1 MSVVSFDLCEARPA
15 LRGKKFLLSDHLERV
30 AEFWG
35 NHKDSNEERLYFLGG
50 LCHDAAKARKEW
62 QDNIRAEKRP
72 IHAIPSA
79 IIFSFYA
86 IKLFDAWNMETKLSR
101 AEKNILRTVILK
113 IIRDICDHHSELR
126 DIEKNCPWQNTPNSN
141 IDFADMDLSGF
152 HKFLCRYYIEFK
164 NISAPAPDELMIWKK
179 NFMSKWQKWHSSE
192 MPANAKKLA
201 ILQNVSE
208 DNAKRLLS
216 FRSRTASFIAGD
228 RFDAAQITRSE
239 INNKMAEEAV
249 AVLEK
254 YCDDT
259 GKKLIEEDA
268 QTQEMVEKRQK
279 SQAEAL
285 KQYNENNDNN
295 IYTLALPTGLGKT
308 LTSLRIALE
317 ACRKGKASRIIYAA
331 PYISILSQ
339 ASNEIANATELEV
352 LQHHHLSVL
361 NEDKFDDKDLLIMES
376 WQAPVVTT
384 TFNQLFRALFPR
396 KAQDLIRLP
405 AMQKAFV
412 IIDEPQVMDT
422 QVWNLFLAQ
431 IETAVTVFN
440 CQILFIS
447 ATLPPF
453 EFGLKR
459 LPYKINTTVEMPT
472 RYSMDYS
479 TAIQTESDLASTIA
493 KLEVDNICAVFNT
506 VKDSCELFKKTQ
518 NALEQDGYKVYTA
531 ESLLDEDFD
540 IIKKEAL
547 LLELNGLMT
556 PIHKEFIINA
566 IGCEIKKTPP
576 IFKKIIVI
584 STQIIEA
591 GVNLSFRDGYRAS
604 AIIPSYIQFAGRVN
618 RHGGKRQGTITVVNF
633 MRDGKTDSRK
643 WVYTS
648 RVARE
653 ETDSIMEECK
663 CWDEKTSLSHLDDYY
678 KKTFERNREQAK
690 LSYFSLVAKG
700 EWSLFAGME
709 PFGKSHETFPIFV
722 PWPDMKTMLKI
733 SDYYSKNEIKN
744 DTLRR
749 VFNMMND
756 FNLADVGDIYEM
768 YLDKARLGSLEFVQ
782 RKQFNALMQQFVVSV
797 GAKLKSLGIQ
807 TYESPIL
814 QLSQVDLYEM
824 GTGLGHHVG
833 YEDRQ
838 LYF

>member
-1 MSVVSFDLCEARPA
+1 MSVVSFNLCEARPT
-15 LRGKKFLLSDHLERV
+15 LSGKKFMLSDHLERV
-30 AEFWG
+30 AGFWG
-35 NHKDSNEERLYFLGG
+35 NNKDSYEERLYFLGG
-50 LCHDAAKARKEW
+50 LCHDAAKARKKW
-62 QDNIRAEKRP
+62 QDNINADKRP

-86 IKLFDAWNMETKLSR
+86 INLFDAWNIETKISR
-101 AEKNILRTVILK
+101 AEKSILRTIILK
-113 IIRDICDHHSELR
+113 IIRDICDHHSKLR
-126 DIEKNCPWQNTPNSN
+126 DIEINCPWQDTSNSN
-141 IDFADMDLSGF
+141 IVFADMDLSGF
-152 HKFLCRYYIEFK
+152 HVFLCKHYNEFL
-164 NISAPAPDELMIWKK
+164 NLNVPSPNELLTWKK
-179 NFMSKWQKWHSSE
+179 TFMSKWQKWQSSE
-192 MPANAKKLA
+192 MPTNAKKLA
-201 ILQNVSE
+201 VLQNVSE

-239 INNKMAEEAV
+239 INNRMAEEAV

-259 GKKLIEEDA
+259 GKDLIAEDV
-268 QTQEMVEKRQK
+268 QTQIMVEKRQK
-279 SQAEAL
+279 AQAVSL
-285 KQYNENNDNN
+285 QQYKENCDKN
-295 IYTLALPTGLGKT
+295 IYALSLPTGLGKT

-317 ACRKGKASRIIYAA
+317 ACQKGKASRIIYAA

-431 IETAVTVFN
+431 IETAMTVFN

-453 EFGLKR
+453 EFGLEE
-459 LPYKINTTVEMPT
+459 LPYVLTTTVEMPT
-472 RYSMDYS
+472 RYIMDYS
-479 TAIQTESDLASTIA
+479 TTIQTESDLASTIA
-493 KLEVDNICAVFNT
+493 KLEADNICAVLNT
-506 VKDSCELFKKTQ
+506 VKDSCEVFKKTR
-518 NALEQDGYKVYTA
+518 NVLEQDGYKVYTA
-531 ESLLDEDFD
+531 ESLLDENLD
-540 IIKKEAL
+540 IIKKNAL

-576 IFKKIIVI
+576 KFKKIIVI

-591 GVNLSFRDGYRAS
+591 GVNLSFQDGYRAS
-604 AIIPSYIQFAGRVN
+604 AIIPSYIQFAGRFN
-618 RHGGKRQGTITVVNF
+618 RHGRKRQGTITVVNF

-648 RVARE
+648 RAARE

-663 CWDEKTSLSHLDDYY
+663 CWDEKTSLNHLDDYY
-678 KKTFERNREQAK
+678 QKTFERNREQAK
-690 LSYFSLVAKG
+690 LSDFSLVAKG
-700 EWSLFAGME
+700 EWSLFAGIE
-709 PFGKSHETFPIFV
+709 PFGKSHETFPVFV

-749 VFNMMND
+749 VFNMMNK
-756 FNLADVGDIYEM
+756 FKLADVGDIYEM
-768 YLDKARLGSLEFVQ
+768 YLDKARLGSFEFVQ
-782 RKQFNALMQQFVVSV
+782 RKQFNALMQQFIVSV
-797 GAKLKSLGIQ
+797 GAKLKNLGIQ

-814 QLSQVDLYEM
+814 QLSQADLYEM
-824 GTGLGHHVG
+824 DTGLGHHVG